1 MTKSLDDPW
10 LSSSLLRPIGYCLL
24 VLTLFDLIS
33 ILVPLRLM
41 NPTWEFQTIGAIVER
56 VPVPLLEM
64 GLVFYG
70 ENDYRATWEGLPLK
84 FLSWVSLIAG
94 VLLVLLAP
102 LLLVDNLRINDQI
115 NYQMNAQIS
124 QQMSQI
130 GELEQQIAQATTTED
145 INSVVA
151 RLNIQG
157 VPADI
162 KNSQQLKSRLVAEI
176 TQAKETVR
184 PKAEAAWAD
193 RRFALVKNFVK
204 WFLGALVSGA
214 LFGYIWR
221 YTRWARRG
229 SRFSK

>member
-1 MTKSLDDPW
+1 
-10 LSSSLLRPIGYCLL
+10 
-24 VLTLFDLIS
+24 
-33 ILVPLRLM
+33 M
-41 NPTWEFQTIGAIVER
+41 NPTWEFQTIGALVER
-56 VPVPLLEM
+56 VPVPLSGM

-70 ENDYRATWEGLPLK
+70 ENDFRATWEGLPLK

-94 VLLVLLAP
+94 VSLVLLAP

-130 GELEQQIAQATTTED
+130 GELEQQIAQATTTKD
-145 INSVVA
+145 INSVVT

-162 KNSQQLKSRLVAEI
+162 KNSQQLKSRLVTEI

-184 PKAEAAWAD
+184 PKAEAAWAE

-204 WFLGALVSGA
+204 WFLKALVSGT
-214 LFGYIWR
+214 LFGYIWH